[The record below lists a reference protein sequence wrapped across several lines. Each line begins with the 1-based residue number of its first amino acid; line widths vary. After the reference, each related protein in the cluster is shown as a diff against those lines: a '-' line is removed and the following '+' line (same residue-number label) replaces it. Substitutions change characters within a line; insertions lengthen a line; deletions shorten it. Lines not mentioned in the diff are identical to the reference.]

1 MQDLNVDSF
10 GGAGVF
16 AWTHKYMN
24 QVLTTGDDPVVKNP
38 LLKAALL
45 KIQRED
51 FVPEVSKDKAFQDID
66 VQLEDGEILN
76 KPTLIA
82 EMLELLDIKESGK
95 YLDIG
100 TGSGWLAALL
110 GVATGPKGVVYSMER
125 LESTAR
131 KAVDNIR
138 KYPDLQNV
146 LVVFRDG
153 SNGLPEYAP
162 YDGIHLSVAMSSV
175 PVIIK
180 SQLTIGGRLVIPTM
194 QKDVRLI
201 VRISQNEYRESVH
214 AGYYFDPIKEG
225 VVMAVPKAPPANTTN
240 TASTAN
246 NAQ

>member
-1 MQDLNVDSF
+1 MQDINVDDY

-16 AWTHKYMN
+16 AWSHKYLN
-24 QVLTTGDDPVVKNP
+24 QVLTAGDDPVVKNP
-38 LLKAALL
+38 LLKSAIMR
-45 KIQRED
+45 IQRED
-51 FVPEVSKDKAFQDID
+51 FVPESSKGKAFQDID
-66 VQLEDGEILN
+66 VMLEDGEVLN

-95 YLDIG
+95 YLDVG

-110 GVATGPKGVVYSMER
+110 GAATGSGGVVYSMER
-125 LESTAR
+125 LESAAR

-146 LVVFRDG
+146 LVIFRDG

-162 YDGIHLSVAMSSV
+162 YDGIHVSVAMEEV
-175 PVIIK
+175 PVVIK
-180 SQLTIGGRLVIPTM
+180 SQLAIGGRLVVPTV

-201 VRISQNEYRESVH
+201 IRVSQNEYRESVH

-225 VVMAVPKAPPANTTN
+225 VVVARNQGVP
-240 TASTAN
+240 TAA
-246 NAQ
+246 

>member
-10 GGAGVF
+10 GGSGVF
-16 AWTHKYMN
+16 AWSHKYLN

-38 LLKAALL
+38 LLKAALM

-51 FVPEVSKDKAFQDID
+51 FVPEASKDRAFQDID
-66 VQLEDGEILN
+66 VQLDDGEVLN

-110 GVATGPKGVVYSMER
+110 AASTGANGVVYSMER
-125 LESTAR
+125 LESVAR
-131 KAVDNIR
+131 DAVDNIR

-146 LVVFRDG
+146 FVIFRDG

-162 YDGIHLSVAMSSV
+162 YDGIHVSVAMSEI

-180 SQLTIGGRLVIPTM
+180 SQLAIGGRLVVPTV
-194 QKDVRLI
+194 QKDVRLV

-225 VVMAVPKAPPANTTN
+225 VVMAAPKPATPTDEENVANTVV
-240 TASTAN
+240 
-246 NAQ
+246 